1 MCAPARRCGN
11 RLSEPTTRDSQAD
24 GTQGPGAGDR
34 PDFLPGESRNVARA
48 MVFTYG
54 VGVGAVLVLLLAVL
68 SLKAF

>member
-1 MCAPARRCGN
+1 MERKGLGRVTAPI
-11 RLSEPTTRDSQAD
+11 
-24 GTQGPGAGDR
+24 
-34 PDFLPGESRNVARA
+34 FLPGESRNVARA